1 MSHSQKQLIHQE
13 LKFIEKMEKTSSSS
27 ALLDSNRARVLQAL
41 KSKGIQTDGSF
52 LNKKVSSSVQST
64 QPAASIGNSM
74 ENRVQKNM
82 RDVSNAQTKQPLKPM
97 IRKYDYID
105 YDLSQMR
112 DSNGGFIDSSM
123 YPSNFENSKTGSSA
137 SSSGMPQAGMTFS
150 EWKIAKANQMDR
162 VGMGDLYPLKDED
175 KVNLDLAVR
184 KEYVMIDGV
193 NVLAPSSDLPTC
205 ESCHK
210 SIEFDSQLL
219 AHFERKVCRK
229 CVSLKPEKYSLL
241 TKTECKN
248 DYLLTDPELE
258 DRSLFH
264 RMEKQN
270 PHSGTYSRMILFLR
284 EEVEQYAFKKWG
296 GHDKLDA
303 EWVRREERKITIK
316 EKKYQKQ
323 LKEMR
328 KKTRAQEFTKKLQLK
343 KFGKSHVHE
352 WVVVNIDETTSCITK
367 ECKDC
372 KQRIE
377 EIEF

>member
-1 MSHSQKQLIHQE
+1 MDTIN
-13 LKFIEKMEKTSSSS
+13 SSSTV
-27 ALLDSNRARVLQAL
+27 LDTNRAKMMERL
-41 KSKGIQTDGSF
+41 KAKGIETEGSY
-52 LNKKVSSSVQST
+52 LNKKVSAANNSQQNRQSNT
-64 QPAASIGNSM
+64 TKGKTS
-74 ENRVQKNM
+74 ENRVEKNM
-82 RDVSNAQTKQPLKPM
+82 RDVTNVQNKSALKPM

-112 DSNGGFIDSSM
+112 DSNGGFIDSSI
-123 YPSNFENSKTGSSA
+123 YPSNFENSRAGANSGSN
-137 SSSGMPQAGMTFS
+137 GMPHAGMTFS
-150 EWKIAKANQMDR
+150 EWKLAKANQMDR
-162 VGMGDLYPLKDED
+162 VGMGELYPLKEED
-175 KVNLDLAVR
+175 KINLDLAVR
-184 KEYVMIDGV
+184 KEYVMIDDGM
-193 NVLAPSSDLPTC
+193 NVLAPANELPTC
-205 ESCHK
+205 ESCHS

-219 AHFERKVCRK
+219 AHFDRKVCRK

-258 DRSLFH
+258 DRGLFH

-303 EWVRREERKITIK
+303 EWVRREERKISIK

-343 KFGKSHVHE
+343 KFGKSHIHE
-352 WVVVNIDETTSCITK
+352 WVVINIDDLTSCITK
-367 ECKDC
+367 ECKSC
-372 KQRIE
+372 KKRIE

>member
-1 MSHSQKQLIHQE
+1 
-13 LKFIEKMEKTSSSS
+13 METNKPSNTV
-27 ALLDSNRARVLQAL
+27 LDTNRAKMLERL
-41 KSKGIQTDGSF
+41 KAKGIQTDGSY
-52 LNKKVSSSVQST
+52 LNKKVSSINKPSPST
-64 QPAASIGNSM
+64 ITTTSSNNVTD
-74 ENRVQKNM
+74 NRVHKSHAPPKSM
-82 RDVSNAQTKQPLKPM
+82 RDVTKPSAQPSALKPM

-112 DSNGGFIDSSM
+112 DSNGGFIDSSI
-123 YPSNFENSKTGSSA
+123 YPSNSENSKTGGSGQ
-137 SSSGMPQAGMTFS
+137 SSGMPHAGMTFA
-150 EWKIAKANQMDR
+150 EWKLAKANQMDR

-175 KVNLDLAVR
+175 KINLDMAVR
-184 KEYVMIDGV
+184 KEYVMIDDGV
-193 NVLAPSSDLPTC
+193 NVLAPSNELPTC

-258 DRSLFH
+258 DRGLFH

-284 EEVEQYAFKKWG
+284 EEVEQYSFKKWG
-296 GHDKLDA
+296 GQDKLDS
-303 EWVRREERKITIK
+303 EWVRREERKISIK

-343 KFGKSHVHE
+343 KFGKSHIHE
-352 WVVVNIDETTSCITK
+352 WIVVNIDEVTSCITK

-372 KQRIE
+372 KKRIE